1 MLSEIILSEMEF
13 YGFHGCFAEEKIIG
27 THFKVDLTMKVDTG
41 EASKHDD
48 VTRTVNY
55 QSVYRDIKKIMEE
68 PVNILETLCS
78 KILDMIRLQYPQV
91 VHAEVR
97 VCKMNPAI
105 GGKVKYVAVS
115 SQF

>member
-1 MLSEIILSEMEF
+1 MLSEIVLSEMEF

-27 THFKVDLTMKVDTG
+27 THFKVDLTMKVDIS
-41 EASKHDD
+41 EASQHDD
-48 VTRTVNY
+48 VLLTVNY
-55 QSVYRDIKKIMEE
+55 QSVYQDIKKIMER

-78 KILDMIRLQYPQV
+78 KILSMIRLQYPQV
-91 VHAEVR
+91 VHAEVK